1 MTTPDAA
8 AGRRQ
13 AAVTEIGPDAS
24 VGDLVRWR
32 LTTLRADLAAH
43 AEQARHG
50 EPDGVH
56 QARVTC
62 RRLRAAL
69 ATLRPA
75 LDRDLSDPL
84 RGELRWL
91 ARALGDAR
99 DCEVAHARMVEL
111 LDEEPRDTM
120 EDRLRERI
128 DEHHRVAA
136 DGAARQAEEALGS
149 PRYQRILDALD
160 LLAGAPPAHPD
171 QDGSARDLV
180 RLRLRA
186 ELGRVRRR
194 MELVGVRARGP
205 ARDEALH
212 AARRAAKR
220 LRYACEVAAPVAG
233 PESVRLASATHRL
246 TRVLGIRQDTMVT
259 RHALDEVARQAST
272 AEEGEDAYRRM
283 RRMEER
289 RAEDAEA
296 QALQAW
302 RDLDRPGLVGWLG

>member
-1 MTTPDAA
+1 MTTRDAA
-8 AGRRQ
+8 EGRRQ
-13 AAVTEIGPDAS
+13 GAVVEVGPDS
-24 VGDLVRWR
+24 RVGDLVRWR
-32 LTTLRADLAAH
+32 LTTLRADLATH
-43 AEQARHG
+43 AEQARRG
-50 EPDGVH
+50 EPDGIH

-111 LDEEPRDTM
+111 LDEEPPDTM
-120 EDRLRERI
+120 DGPMRERI

-136 DGAARQAEEALGS
+136 GAAARQAWEALGS
-149 PRYQRILDALD
+149 PRYRRLLDALD
-160 LLAGAPPAHPD
+160 HLASTSPDRPD

-186 ELGRVRRR
+186 EVGRVRRR
-194 MELVGVRARGP
+194 MELAGLRTRGP

-246 TRVLGIRQDTMVT
+246 TRVLGIRQDTLVT
-259 RHALDEVARQAST
+259 RHALVEVARRAST
-272 AEEGEDAYRRM
+272 AEEGEDTYGRM
-283 RRMEER
+283 HRMEER

-296 QALQAW
+296 RALQAW
-302 RDLDRPGLVGWLG
+302 RDLDRPELVGWLG